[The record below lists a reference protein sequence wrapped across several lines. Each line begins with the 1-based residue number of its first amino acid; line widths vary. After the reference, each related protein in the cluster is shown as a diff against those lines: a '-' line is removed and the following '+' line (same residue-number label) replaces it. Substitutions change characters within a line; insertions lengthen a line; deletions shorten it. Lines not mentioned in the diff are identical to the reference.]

1 MMMKQHLKNSLTS
14 LVVLVIG
21 YAILGSL
28 IGTGILNAY
37 YAQILIIVGINIILA
52 TALNL
57 IVGFTG
63 QLVLGFAGFMSVGAY
78 TAAVMTMKLHLPL
91 PAALVLGGIMASI
104 FGLIV
109 GVPTLRLKGDYLAI
123 TTLGFG
129 EIIRVIIVNIDAL
142 GGPRG
147 LPGIPKLTNF
157 LWVYVIAAISVLIIY
172 NIIHSTHGRAMI
184 SVREDEI
191 AAESMGISTTK
202 SKIQAFAIA
211 AFFAGVAGGLYG
223 HYFMFIDPKSFD
235 WLKSFEVVTFVVAGG
250 MGSLS
255 GSILSATI
263 LTILP
268 EMLRLL
274 NLSKYRMLMYAI
286 LLLILMLFR
295 PQGLMGEK
303 ELSLRVFRSFGPKK
317 PEVTKAGGE
326 K

>member
-1 MMMKQHLKNSLTS
+1 MMMKQHLKNSLTG

-57 IVGFTG
+57 VIGFTG

-91 PAALVLGGIMASI
+91 PAALVLGGVMASI

-157 LWVYVIAAISVLIIY
+157 LWVYVVAAISVLIIY

-202 SKIQAFAIA
+202 AKIQAFAIA

-255 GSILSATI
+255 GSIFSATI

-303 ELSLRVFRSFGPKK
+303 ELSLRVFRNFGPKK

>member
-1 MMMKQHLKNSLTS
+1 MKQHLKNSLTG

-57 IVGFTG
+57 VIGFTG

-91 PAALVLGGIMASI
+91 PAALVLGGVMASI

-157 LWVYVIAAISVLIIY
+157 LWVYVVAAISVLIIY

-202 SKIQAFAIA
+202 AKIQAFAIA

-255 GSILSATI
+255 GSIFSATI

-303 ELSLRVFRSFGPKK
+303 ELSLRVFRNFGPKK

>member
-1 MMMKQHLKNSLTS
+1 
-14 LVVLVIG
+14 
-21 YAILGSL
+21 
-28 IGTGILNAY
+28 
-37 YAQILIIVGINIILA
+37 
-52 TALNL
+52 
-57 IVGFTG
+57 
-63 QLVLGFAGFMSVGAY
+63 
-78 TAAVMTMKLHLPL
+78 MKLHFPL
-91 PAALVLGGIMASI
+91 AIALILGGIMASV

-129 EIIRVIIVNIDAL
+129 EIIRVVVVNIDAL

-157 LWVYVIAAISVLIIY
+157 LWVYALTVLSVWIIY

-223 HYFMFIDPKSFD
+223 HWFMFIDPKSFD
-235 WLKSFEVVTFVVAGG
+235 WLMSFTIVTFVVAGG
-250 MGSLS
+250 MGSLT
-255 GSILSATI
+255 GSILAASI

-295 PQGLMGEK
+295 PQGLMGSK
-303 ELSLRVFRSFGPKK
+303 ELSLKVFRSFGPKK
-317 PEVTKAGGE
+317 AADTKAGGV